1 MARARFLGFVATA
14 LVLLSGCRVDIRIDV
29 DADDTG
35 AGTIQITLDAD
46 NVLVTRVPGLAGDVR
61 YEDLAASGWTVEGP
75 FQVNNGGLRII
86 VKYPFESPAE
96 ATRALQQINGP
107 NGPLIDPVLK
117 RTVNGRQVA
126 TTLDATAQLIGGI
139 EAFSDAALTAA
150 IGETP
155 WLGTARKLEIEDP
168 SKALAIT
175 LVTRLPG
182 DIKKTTGNESGGGV
196 VWTIPTDGTAQSVV
210 IGTVATRVDG
220 GFWQLVADI
229 TGYVLGFWLIIM
241 GLLILLVVLA
251 RRSKSRRPPVDR
263 MSGRR
268 STGSTDGVV
277 RPAVRA
283 TPDL

>member
-1 MARARFLGFVATA
+1 MAAAV
-14 LVLLSGCRVDIRIDV
+14 LVLSGCRVDIRIDV

-75 FQVNNGGLRII
+75 FQVNNGGLRI
-86 VKYPFESPAE
+86 VLKYPFESPAE
-96 ATRALQQINGP
+96 ATQALRQINGP

-139 EAFSDAALTAA
+139 EAFSDTALTAA

-155 WLGTARKLEIEDP
+155 WLGTARKLEIENP
-168 SKALAIT
+168 TQALTIT

-182 DIKKTTGNESGGGV
+182 EIKKTTGNESGGGV
-196 VWTIPTDGTAQSVV
+196 VWSVPTDGTALPVV

-229 TGYVLGFWLIIM
+229 TGYILGFWLIIM
-241 GLLILLVVLA
+241 GLLILLLVLA
-251 RRSKSRRPPVDR
+251 RRSRTRRPPLERRPRD
-263 MSGRR
+263 RR
-268 STGSTDGVV
+268 STNSTGTAT
-277 RPAVRA
+277 RPTVRA